1 MTVWLK
7 IRIRSGSNEAV
18 TCAMANTG
26 FEGLGADI
34 MLPMDLAKR
43 LELWLPKNADIYAV
57 RTASGVAPIY
67 RLRGYI
73 EAEVM
78 VNDRSIVPVKLMPI
92 TSDAMEYVLLSNKA
106 LTALGVVII
115 SADEGLWCLR
125 DELGRLV
132 RDSCN
137 PP

>member
-7 IRIRSGSNEAV
+7 IKIRSESSEVV

-43 LELWLPKNADIYAV
+43 LGLWPPENADIYAV

-67 RLRGYI
+67 RLRNYV
-73 EAEVM
+73 EVEIM
-78 VNDRSIVPVKLMPI
+78 VNDRSVSPVELTPI
-92 TSDAMEYVLLSNKA
+92 ISDAMEYVLLSDKA
-106 LTALGVVII
+106 LSALGIIII
-115 SADEGLWCLR
+115 SAGEGLWCLR
-125 DELGRLV
+125 GELGSAIRV
-132 RDSCN
+132 SCQ

>member
-7 IRIRSGSNEAV
+7 IRIRSGSNEVV

-43 LELWLPKNADIYAV
+43 LELWPPKNADIYAV

-67 RLRGYI
+67 RLRDYV
-73 EAEVM
+73 EVKVM
-78 VNDRSIVPVKLMPI
+78 VNDRSVMPVKLTPI

-115 SADEGLWCLR
+115 SAGEGLWCLR

>member
-7 IRIRSGSNEAV
+7 IRIRSGSNEVV

-43 LELWLPKNADIYAV
+43 LELWPPKNADIYAV

-92 TSDAMEYVLLSNKA
+92 ISDAMEYVLLSNKA

>member
-1 MTVWLK
+1 
-7 IRIRSGSNEAV
+7 
-18 TCAMANTG
+18 MANTG

-43 LELWLPKNADIYAV
+43 LELWPPKNADIYAV

-67 RLRGYI
+67 RLRDYV
-73 EAEVM
+73 EVKVM
-78 VNDRSIVPVKLMPI
+78 VNDRSIVPVKLTPI
-92 TSDAMEYVLLSNKA
+92 VSDAVEYVLLSNKA

-115 SADEGLWCLR
+115 SADEGLLR

>member
-1 MTVWLK
+1 
-7 IRIRSGSNEAV
+7 
-18 TCAMANTG
+18 MANMG
-26 FEGLGADI
+26 FEGLGTDI

-43 LELWLPKNADIYAV
+43 LELWLPKNANIYAV

-92 TSDAMEYVLLSNKA
+92 ISDAMEYVLLSNKA

-115 SADEGLWCLR
+115 SAGEGLWCLR

>member
-1 MTVWLK
+1 
-7 IRIRSGSNEAV
+7 
-18 TCAMANTG
+18 MANMG
-26 FEGLGADI
+26 FEGLGTDI

-43 LELWLPKNADIYAV
+43 LELWLPKNANIYAV

-92 TSDAMEYVLLSNKA
+92 ISDAVEYVLLSNKA